1 MLIESPFFRYGLY
14 ANSPYLK
21 NGDSI
26 SIFFGTKANITN
38 YTNVAY
44 GVNGNNVKN
53 TGLTFTPRHS
63 PNALD
68 SYSAYITISNDLNG
82 NFTFSLN
89 ITSNLGRTETLT
101 QDDVAM
107 NQNSAGIQSFIIID
121 TRVPGIENLTIYSD
135 NSRDDYAMAGD
146 LLNITVTANEVL
158 ESASITILGDTYA
171 ITKDDLKF
179 TENIFIDTIPPDI
192 ALMGN
197 SIYTVYQNTNEVI
210 PGATVTDGDP
220 NYSGGYNVS
229 MNDTLDTSI
238 LGLVVNYT
246 YTANPDTAGNPG
258 KSVNRTITVI
268 EPPLITIS
276 NFFLYANSPYL
287 KNGDSISIFFGTKA
301 NITNYTNVAYGVN
314 GNNVKNTGLTF
325 TPRHSPNAL
334 DSYKCNLIVTVA
346 SLSNDLNGNLVLFSL
361 NHSIDTSNLGRNVEI
376 LDTG

>member
-1 MLIESPFFRYGLY
+1 MYLCNDTLDTSILGLVVNYTYTANPDTAGNPGKSVNRTITVIEPPLITISNFYLY

-158 ESASITILGDTYA
+158 ESASITILGDTY
-171 ITKDDLKF
+171 T
-179 TENIFIDTIPPDI
+179 
-192 ALMGN
+192 M
-197 SIYTVYQNTNEVI
+197 
-210 PGATVTDGDP
+210 
-220 NYSGGYNVS
+220 
-229 MNDTLDTSI
+229 
-238 LGLVVNYT
+238 
-246 YTANPDTAGNPG
+246 
-258 KSVNRTITVI
+258 SVN
-268 EPPLITIS
+268 
-276 NFFLYANSPYL
+276 
-287 KNGDSISIFFGTKA
+287 G
-301 NITNYTNVAYGVN
+301 
-314 GNNVKNTGLTF
+314 
-325 TPRHSPNAL
+325 
-334 DSYKCNLIVTVA
+334 TVA
-346 SLSNDLNGNLVLFSL
+346 NASVNVDQNSAEGVVLFSITADD
-361 NHSIDTSNLGRNVEI
+361 SCRK
-376 LDTG
+376 